1 MLNHDNETPLHIAA
15 RQSRVEI
22 INELLDKS
30 LMINTQSLIG
40 HTPFRSVI
48 EYLSIAKIDA
58 AIQMIR
64 MGCDV
69 NIKITRDI
77 VTGQIGDNL
86 LYSTVRHTC
95 LEHIFYFYDHN
106 LIKSEH
112 DKQKLIKL
120 IDMILKA
127 GYKLNKVKDLSRVM
141 TTNLL
146 NNYPMVRKYLL
157 IKFSSPD
164 TLANL
169 CRVKVRNLL
178 VKPLA
183 ISINLLNVP
192 KFVKEFLYF
201 L

>member
-1 MLNHDNETPLHIAA
+1 LHIAA

-30 LMINTQSLIG
+30 LMINTQSLNG

-48 EYLSIAKIDA
+48 EYLSIAKIDS
-58 AIQMIR
+58 AIRMIR

-69 NIKITRDI
+69 NIKIARNM
-77 VTGQIGDNL
+77 VTSQLGDNL
-86 LYSTVRHTC
+86 MYTTVRHTC
-95 LEHIFYFYDHN
+95 LEHILYYYDHN
-106 LIKSEH
+106 SIKNEH

-120 IDMILKA
+120 VDMVFKA
-127 GYKLNKVKDLSRVM
+127 GYKPNRIKDLSLMM

-146 NNYPMVRKYLL
+146 NNYPLVRKYFLL
-157 IKFSSPD
+157 KFNSPD

-169 CRVKVRNLL
+169 CRLKVRNSL

-183 ISINLLNVP
+183 ISIDLLHVP